1 MRADKEAMEKDLSRR
16 PADATT
22 THARWGAGD
31 PRLLVSQE
39 DVREV
44 FPLTADQVRFGS
56 APDSELLLAGADPLH
71 ATITHDDRDE
81 FVLEMHGEGEM
92 NAGTDDRSET
102 LRTGA
107 RFTVAGWTLV
117 FVREEFADHGRPYGG
132 REGGE
137 LSDQPAQPQRPDYPA
152 QRAGGPDATATDGR
166 EWEVRNG

>member
-1 MRADKEAMEKDLSRR
+1 MRADEDAMAKDLSRR

-22 THARWGAGD
+22 THAGWGAGD
-31 PRLLVSQE
+31 PHLLVSQE

-44 FPLTADQVRFGS
+44 FHLTADETRIGS
-56 APDSELLLAGADPLH
+56 APDSELVLAGADPLH

-81 FVLEMHGEGEM
+81 FVLDLHGEGEM
-92 NAGTDDRSET
+92 NAGTDDRSEI

-117 FVREEFADHGRPYGG
+117 FMREEFADHGRPYGG

-152 QRAGGPDATATDGR
+152 ESEGGSDEIDGR